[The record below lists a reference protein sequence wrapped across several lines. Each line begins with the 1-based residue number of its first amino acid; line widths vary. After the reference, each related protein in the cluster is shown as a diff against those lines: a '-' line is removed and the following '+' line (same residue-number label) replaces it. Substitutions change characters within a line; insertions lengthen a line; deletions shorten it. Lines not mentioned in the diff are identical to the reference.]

1 MNKIFEFYDMTK
13 RYLCL
18 NNKIL
23 RFYHLWNF
31 VLTLMTIGFEATIT
45 CREKEI
51 LELQN
56 WHTIPCPRLIT
67 SHVPHCES

>member
-1 MNKIFEFYDMTK
+1 MNKIFEFYDMTE

-18 NNKIL
+18 NTKIL
-23 RFYHLWNF
+23 RFYHLQNS

-56 WHTIPCPRLIT
+56 
-67 SHVPHCES
+67 

>member
-23 RFYHLWNF
+23 RFYHLQNF
-31 VLTLMTIGFEATIT
+31 ALTLITIGFKATIT

-56 WHTIPCPRLIT
+56 
-67 SHVPHCES
+67 